1 MEVTLADGWRKLDGR
16 KKGWESKEVRC
27 RKSQSDRAGRMNRN
41 WLGVGD
47 ILCT

>member
-27 RKSQSDRAGRMNRN
+27 RPGRVNRN
-41 WLGVGD
+41 WLEVGD